1 MSARLLILLLA
12 TVSVGGCAWH
22 YPMPVYPPFPP
33 DHGYSAPYDPNQ
45 QYAAP
50 VDDAALL
57 QGQPAAPPLSGS

>member
-1 MSARLLILLLA
+1 MSAGRLILISA
-12 TVSVGGCAWH
+12 IFIGGGCAWH

-50 VDDAALL
+50 VEDAALL
-57 QGQPAAPPLSGS
+57 QQPAAPPLSGS

>member
-1 MSARLLILLLA
+1 
-12 TVSVGGCAWH
+12 
-22 YPMPVYPPFPP
+22 MPVYPPFPP